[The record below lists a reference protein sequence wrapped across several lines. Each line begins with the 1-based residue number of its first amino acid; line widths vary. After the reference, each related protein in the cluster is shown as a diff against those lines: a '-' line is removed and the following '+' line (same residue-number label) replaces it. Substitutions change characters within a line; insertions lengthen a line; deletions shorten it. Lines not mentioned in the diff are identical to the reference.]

1 MIAWASLLPSVLGSV
16 GEAIKKAVPDKDL
29 AKKLEAEI
37 QKELLNQDNKE
48 FQRKA
53 DIIIAEAK
61 GEGALQRNWRPITM
75 LVFVGLIAAHWMG
88 WTAPGL
94 TDTSLTLIFTTVQ
107 IGLGGYIGARTVDKG
122 IDKLS
127 AAWKESKN
135 G

>member
-1 MIAWASLLPSVLGSV
+1 MGMIDFSLGEIGGVFTSIR
-16 GEAIKKAVPDKDL
+16 EAITGEKIKDPE
-29 AKKLEAEI
+29 AKLELLKEIHQAESKMMEAQAKTI
-37 QKELLNQDNKE
+37 V
-48 FQRKA
+48 
-53 DIIIAEAK
+53 AEAQS
-61 GEGALQRNWRPITM
+61 EHFLVANWRPITM

-94 TDTSLTLIFTTVQ
+94 TDTSLTLIFSTVQ

-127 AAWKESKN
+127 AAWKERKN